1 MRKVR
6 IAGLGAVGALV
17 VVGMFQLPAS
27 PFARHG
33 LPERGPSAAAEQ
45 DPLGNPATRAGSPA
59 DDPSG
64 DRTPNRQATAEAG
77 DPNAPGTAEAGD
89 QNTPGAAKV
98 GDPDT
103 PGTAETKPGSPT
115 ADPAITYPQR
125 GGVSYTVL
133 PGAPETIGTAG
144 RLLTFEIDIEDGIE
158 GINPA
163 ELSRFVRATYGAPQG
178 WTAGGKW
185 RFRQLGPGQSP
196 DFKLMFVTPATRDL
210 ICGGGRDRY
219 TSCRIGERVVLNIAR
234 WVHGVPNY
242 GASLTEY
249 REYMLNHETGHRL
262 GEAHELCP
270 GPGQP
275 APVMQQQTLGLH
287 GCVAYA
293 WPYRDGRRYE
303 GRLGKYDDPIPA
315 S

>member
-6 IAGLGAVGALV
+6 IAGLGAVAALV
-17 VVGMFQLPAS
+17 VVGLFQLPAS
-27 PFARHG
+27 PFDRHD
-33 LPERGPSAAAEQ
+33 LPDRSPSVAADS
-45 DPLGNPATRAGSPA
+45 DPLG
-59 DDPSG
+59 DPSTRDG
-64 DRTPNRQATAEAG
+64 DPTGDPAGDGTPNRQATAGANE
-77 DPNAPGTAEAGD
+77 PGPAD
-89 QNTPGAAKV
+89 NKPGAAEN
-98 GDPDT
+98 T
-103 PGTAETKPGSPT
+103 PGSPT
-115 ADPAITYPQR
+115 ADPVITYPQR
-125 GGVSYTVL
+125 GSVSYTVL

-144 RLLTFEIDIEDGIE
+144 RLLTFEIDLENGIK

-163 ELSRFVRATYGAPQG
+163 ELSRFVRTTYGAPLG

-185 RFRQLGPGQSP
+185 RFRQVGPGQNP

-210 ICGGGRDRY
+210 ICGGGYDHY

-249 REYMLNHETGHRL
+249 RQYMLNHETGHRL

-287 GCVAYA
+287 GCIAYA
-293 WPYRDGRRYE
+293 WPYRNGRRYE
-303 GRLGKYDDPIPA
+303 GRLGKYNDPIPA